1 MNIENLNKYECTGCG
16 ACENICLQKC
26 IAMTVDEEGFWY
38 PVVNHNHCI
47 QCGNCDLSCP
57 MLSDT
62 RNLKDECN
70 PMYAAI
76 NIDNNI
82 RQSSSSGGIFQLLAE
97 NILANGGIVFGA
109 MFNDKWEVVHGY
121 AENIDE
127 LCGIRGSKYVQSY
140 IGDTY
145 QLAKKSLQ
153 LGRNVLFSGTPCQ
166 IAGLKQYLK
175 KEYMNLITIDLIC
188 HGVPSPLVWKKYVA
202 LRSNGKNISEIFFRN
217 KNLSWERFL
226 LEFSFENSS
235 KYLMP
240 LDKDLYLKGFLSN
253 LYLRPSCYSCH
264 FKGIQRKSDIT
275 LADFWGIDEILP
287 DMNDHKGTS
296 LVFVH
301 TTKGRKIFSEIQD
314 KANVKQVDLS
324 LDEIT
329 KYNSGMVQSANCNPK
344 RKRFFKELS
353 ENKFPIDILIDKY
366 TKVNISARIYRGV
379 RRKMAS
385 INILKKCIK
394 NYFKF

>member
-1 MNIENLNKYECTGCG
+1 MKIEYLLHEGKQNCTGCM
-16 ACENICLQKC
+16 ACVNSCSNKC
-26 IAMTVDEEGFWY
+26 ISIQTDIEGFWY
-38 PVVNHNHCI
+38 PVINHHSCI
-47 QCGNCDLSCP
+47 QCGKCDSSCP
-57 MLSDT
+57 ISSTINDQ
-62 RNLKDECN
+62 KEKSII
-70 PMYAAI
+70 YAAI
-76 NIDNNI
+76 NLNDSI
-82 RQSSSSGGIFQLLAE
+82 RYSSSSGGIFQLLAE
-97 NILANGGIVFGA
+97 KILANGGIVVGA
-109 MFNDKWEVVHGY
+109 MFNEKWEVVHGCV
-121 AENIDE
+121 EHVDE
-127 LCGIRGSKYVQSY
+127 LYKLRGSKYVQSC
-140 IGDTY
+140 IRDTY
-145 QLAKKSLQ
+145 RLTKEYLQ
-153 LGRNVLFSGTPCQ
+153 LGRKVLFSGTPCQ

-175 KEYMNLITIDLIC
+175 KEYTNLVTVDLIC

-202 LRSNGKNISEIFFRN
+202 LRSNGKKISRIFFRN

-301 TTKGRKIFSEIQD
+301 TAKGRKVFSEIQD

-329 KYNSGMVQSANCNPK
+329 RYNSSMVQSVGCNPK

-353 ENKFPIDILIDKY
+353 ENKLPIDILIDKY
-366 TKVNISARIYRGV
+366 TKVDISTRIYRDV
-379 RRKMAS
+379 RRKAAS
-385 INILKKCIK
+385 ISILKKVYKKI
-394 NYFKF
+394 F